1 MESII
6 IYKMKNKI
14 LLNTPFDEK
23 IQTNQLEII
32 EADESIENH
41 INDIHKI
48 NEEIVHLMNYKK
60 SLAKNNCLLRIL
72 SIKYIKNE
80 LFLRE
85 KFFKWL
91 NYINKMNKIDKI
103 LFGILNKENEKN
115 NNMILQYLLKW
126 KYNTKNII
134 KETPKKKIAVFFKE
148 KYKISKARYYWT
160 ELSNLYILF
169 SRLKIIKVLAK
180 KSSIQRCLYKIYKI
194 YQNKLYL
201 LLSKALKKWY
211 LTSLKIKENESN
223 KQLKELNKKIEE
235 FNKLKDKDYIIKMLI
250 SKDEE
255 INELKD
261 SLSRYPFQ
269 LSKGEYILS
278 LIIISSDQG
287 INFPIICKNKDSIF
301 NIVVNKLYEKF
312 PKYKKMGNNFICNG
326 KLINE
331 YLTMEE
337 NGIKNGNII
346 LINNF

>member
-1 MESII
+1 M
-6 IYKMKNKI
+6 
-14 LLNTPFDEK
+14 
-23 IQTNQLEII
+23 
-32 EADESIENH
+32 
-41 INDIHKI
+41 
-48 NEEIVHLMNYKK
+48 
-60 SLAKNNCLLRIL
+60 
-72 SIKYIKNE
+72 
-80 LFLRE
+80 
-85 KFFKWL
+85 
-91 NYINKMNKIDKI
+91 
-103 LFGILNKENEKN
+103 
-115 NNMILQYLLKW
+115 
-126 KYNTKNII
+126 
-134 KETPKKKIAVFFKE
+134 
-148 KYKISKARYYWT
+148 
-160 ELSNLYILF
+160 
-169 SRLKIIKVLAK
+169 KIIKVLAK
-180 KSSIQRCLYKIYKI
+180 ISSIQRCLYKISKI

-211 LTSLKIKENESN
+211 LTSLKIKEDESN

-255 INELKD
+255 INELKE
-261 SLSRYPFQ
+261 SLSRYPIQ

-287 INFPIICKNKDSIF
+287 INFPIICKNKDIF